1 MFNRKGCSVKFKLIF
16 PILLLFHTVGFNMP
30 NGVNEMESKIDR
42 LLNKMSLQDKIGQM
56 CQRSGADWNYD
67 GVKAGKIGSILNAVD
82 PEKIKKLQ
90 KLAIEESPHGIPL
103 LIARDVIH
111 GFRTIFPIPL
121 GLAATWNTELI
132 EQGARVAASEAASVG
147 INWTFGPMMDIS
159 RDPRWGR
166 IAESFGEDHYLTSQM
181 AVAMIKG
188 LQSDDLTKPDAI
200 AACAKHFVGY
210 GAGEGGRDYN
220 TAYIPEQLLREVY
233 LKPFHASA
241 EAGVGTLMAGF
252 HGVNGIPSTGNSFLL
267 RNILRQ
273 EWDWNGVVVS
283 DWASIHELIEHGYCA
298 DGKDAAQKALIA
310 GVDME
315 MTSTDYEKY
324 LQELVNS
331 GVVDIKLVDGAV
343 RNILRLKFNLGL
355 FENPIVNADQFPK
368 MVNEDYLKMA
378 KKTAIQSVVM
388 LKNEKNSLPLSKNIK
403 NIAVIGP
410 LADDPFEQLGTWS
423 FDKNIEDTQTPM
435 DALNEVYGNDLNIH
449 YSKGLATSRSTDYT
463 YFKEAIKAAEKS
475 DVVLFFAGEEA
486 IITGEAHCRANIDLP
501 GAQEE
506 LILQLAKT
514 GKPIILIVMAG
525 RPLTMGNILDKVD
538 AILYTF
544 HPGTMGGPAIVDL
557 LFGKESPSG
566 KLPVTFP
573 KVVGQIPMYYNH
585 KNTGRPPNE
594 KTFVHIDDIPV
605 RMWQTSLGN
614 ESHYLD
620 AGYKP
625 QFPFGFGLSYTK
637 FSYSNLILSDSVI
650 RMGDDITISAVIK
663 NKGHVEAEEVVQL
676 YTRDLVAS
684 ITPPVKELRRFK
696 RIQLKPGESQTVQ
709 FTLNTSDL
717 AFYNQEME
725 LVTEPGTFHIWIA
738 HDSDNGLL
746 GKFEVKK

>member
-1 MFNRKGCSVKFKLIF
+1 
-16 PILLLFHTVGFNMP
+16 MP

-42 LLNKMSLQDKIGQM
+42 LLKKMSLQDKIGQM

-67 GVKAGKIGSILNAVD
+67 GVKAGKIGSILNETD

-90 KLAIEESPHGIPL
+90 KLAVEESPHGIPL

-111 GFRTIFPIPL
+111 GFRTIYPIPL

-132 EQGARVAASEAASVG
+132 EQGAHVAASEAASVG
-147 INWTFGPMMDIS
+147 IKWTFGPMMDIS

-188 LQSDDLTKPDAI
+188 FQSDDLTKPDAI

-220 TAYIPEQLLREVY
+220 TAYIPEQLIREVY

-241 EAGVGTLMAGF
+241 EAGVKTLMTGF
-252 HGVNGIPSTGNSFLL
+252 HDVNGIPSTANSFLL

-283 DWASIHELIEHGYCA
+283 DWASIHEMIEHGYCA

-310 GVDME
+310 GIDME
-315 MTSTDYEKY
+315 MASGDYENY
-324 LQELVNS
+324 IEGLVETRGLDVNLI
-331 GVVDIKLVDGAV
+331 DEAV
-343 RNILRLKFNLGL
+343 RNILRLKFRLGL
-355 FENPIVNADQFPK
+355 FENPIVNADQFPR

-378 KKTAIQSVVM
+378 KQTAIQSVVM
-388 LKNEKNSLPLSKNIK
+388 LKNEKNTLPLSKNIK

-410 LADDPFEQLGTWS
+410 LADDPFEQLGTWA

-435 DALNEVYGNDLNIH
+435 DALNEVYGNDLDIH
-449 YSKGLATSRSTDYT
+449 YSKGLATSRSTDDT
-463 YFKEAIKAAEKS
+463 HFKEAIKAAEKS
-475 DVVLFFAGEEA
+475 EVVLFFAGEEA
-486 IITGEAHCRANIDLP
+486 IISGEAHSRANIDLP

-506 LILQLAKT
+506 LILQLAET

-525 RPLTMGNILDKVD
+525 RPLTMGNILDEVD
-538 AILYTF
+538 AILYAF

-557 LFGKESPSG
+557 IFGKESPSG

-573 KVVGQIPMYYNH
+573 KVVGQIPIYYNH
-585 KNTGRPPNE
+585 KNTGRPPN
-594 KTFVHIDDIPV
+594 KDKFVHIDDIPV
-605 RMWQTSLGN
+605 RAWQTSLGN

-625 QFPFGFGLSYTK
+625 QFPFGFGLSYTE
-637 FSYSNLILSDSVI
+637 FGYSNLILSDAVI
-650 RMGDDITISAVIK
+650 WMGDDITISAVIK
-663 NKGHVEAEEVVQL
+663 NRGHAEAEEVVQL
-676 YTRDLVAS
+676 YARDLVAS
-684 ITPPVKELRRFK
+684 VTPPVKELKRFK
-696 RIQLKPGESQTVQ
+696 RIQLKPDESQTVQ

-717 AFYNQEME
+717 AYYNQEIE
-725 LVTEPGTFHIWIA
+725 LVTEPGTFHVWIA
-738 HDSDNGLL
+738 PDSDNGLR

>member
-1 MFNRKGCSVKFKLIF
+1 MFNRKGCSVKFKLIV

-30 NGVNEMESKIDR
+30 NGVNEIESKIDR

-90 KLAIEESPHGIPL
+90 KLAVEESPHGIPL

-132 EQGARVAASEAASVG
+132 EQGAHVAASEAASVG

-252 HGVNGIPSTGNSFLL
+252 HGVNGIPSSANSFLL

-310 GVDME
+310 GIDME
-315 MTSTDYEKY
+315 MTSTDYEEY

-331 GVVDIKLVDGAV
+331 GEVDIKLVDGAV

-403 NIAVIGP
+403 NIAVVGP
-410 LADDPFEQLGTWS
+410 LADDPFEQLGTWT
-423 FDKNIEDTQTPM
+423 FDQNIEDSQTPM

-449 YSKGLATSRSTDYT
+449 YSKGLATSRSTDDT
-463 YFKEAIKAAEKS
+463 FFKEAIRAAEKS
-475 DVVLFFAGEEA
+475 EVVLFFAGEEA

-506 LILQLAKT
+506 LILQLAET

-538 AILYTF
+538 AILYAF

-557 LFGKESPSG
+557 LFGNESPSG

-594 KTFVHIDDIPV
+594 KTFVHIDDIPA

-637 FSYSNLILSDSVI
+637 FSYSNLTLSDSVI
-650 RMGDDITISAVIK
+650 RTGDNITISAVIK
-663 NKGHVEAEEVVQL
+663 NRGHAEAEEVVQL

-725 LVTEPGTFHIWIA
+725 LVTEPGTFYIWIA
-738 HDSDNGLL
+738 SDSDNGLL
-746 GKFEVKK
+746 GKFDVKK

>member
-1 MFNRKGCSVKFKLIF
+1 MFNRDGCSVKFKLIF
-16 PILLLFHTVGFNMP
+16 PTLLLFHTVGFNMP
-30 NGVNEMESKIDR
+30 NGANEIESKIDR

-90 KLAIEESPHGIPL
+90 KLAVEESPHGIPL

-132 EQGARVAASEAASVG
+132 EQGAHVAASEAASVG

-252 HGVNGIPSTGNSFLL
+252 HGVNGIPSSANSFLL

-273 EWDWNGVVVS
+273 EWDWNGGVGS

-310 GVDME
+310 GIDME
-315 MTSTDYEKY
+315 MTSTDYEEY

-331 GVVDIKLVDGAV
+331 GEVDIKLVDGAV

-368 MVNEDYLKMA
+368 MVNEDYFKMA

-410 LADDPFEQLGTWS
+410 LADDPFEQLGT
-423 FDKNIEDTQTPM
+423 
-435 DALNEVYGNDLNIH
+435 
-449 YSKGLATSRSTDYT
+449 
-463 YFKEAIKAAEKS
+463 
-475 DVVLFFAGEEA
+475 
-486 IITGEAHCRANIDLP
+486 
-501 GAQEE
+501 
-506 LILQLAKT
+506 
-514 GKPIILIVMAG
+514 
-525 RPLTMGNILDKVD
+525 
-538 AILYTF
+538 
-544 HPGTMGGPAIVDL
+544 
-557 LFGKESPSG
+557 
-566 KLPVTFP
+566 
-573 KVVGQIPMYYNH
+573 
-585 KNTGRPPNE
+585 
-594 KTFVHIDDIPV
+594 
-605 RMWQTSLGN
+605 
-614 ESHYLD
+614 
-620 AGYKP
+620 
-625 QFPFGFGLSYTK
+625 
-637 FSYSNLILSDSVI
+637 
-650 RMGDDITISAVIK
+650 
-663 NKGHVEAEEVVQL
+663 
-676 YTRDLVAS
+676 
-684 ITPPVKELRRFK
+684 
-696 RIQLKPGESQTVQ
+696 
-709 FTLNTSDL
+709 
-717 AFYNQEME
+717 
-725 LVTEPGTFHIWIA
+725 
-738 HDSDNGLL
+738 
-746 GKFEVKK
+746 

>member
-1 MFNRKGCSVKFKLIF
+1 MFNRKGCSVKFKLIV

-30 NGVNEMESKIDR
+30 NGVNEIESKIDR

-90 KLAIEESPHGIPL
+90 KLAVEESPHGIPL

-132 EQGARVAASEAASVG
+132 EQGAHVAASEAASVG

-252 HGVNGIPSTGNSFLL
+252 HGVNGIPSSANSFLL

-310 GVDME
+310 GIDME
-315 MTSTDYEKY
+315 MTSTDYEEY

-331 GVVDIKLVDGAV
+331 GEVDIKLVDGAV

-388 LKNEKNSLPLSKNIK
+388 LKNGKNSLPLSKNIK

-410 LADDPFEQLGTWS
+410 LSDDPFEQLGTWT
-423 FDKNIEDTQTPM
+423 FDQNIEDSQTPM

-449 YSKGLATSRSTDYT
+449 YSKGLATSRSTDDT
-463 YFKEAIKAAEKS
+463 FFKEAIRAAEKS
-475 DVVLFFAGEEA
+475 EVVLFFAGEEA

-506 LILQLAKT
+506 LILQLAET

-538 AILYTF
+538 AILYAF

-557 LFGKESPSG
+557 LFGNESPSG

-594 KTFVHIDDIPV
+594 KTFVHIDNIPA

-637 FSYSNLILSDSVI
+637 FSYSNLTLSDSVI
-650 RMGDDITISAVIK
+650 RMGDNITISAVIK
-663 NKGHVEAEEVVQL
+663 NRGHAEAEEVVQL

-725 LVTEPGTFHIWIA
+725 LVTEPGTFYIWIA
-738 HDSDNGLL
+738 SDSDNGLL
-746 GKFEVKK
+746 GKFDVKK

>member
-16 PILLLFHTVGFNMP
+16 PTLLLFHTVGFNMP
-30 NGVNEMESKIDR
+30 NGANEIESKIDR

-90 KLAIEESPHGIPL
+90 KLAVEESPHGIPL

-132 EQGARVAASEAASVG
+132 EQGAHVAASEAASVG

-252 HGVNGIPSTGNSFLL
+252 HGVNGIPSSANSFLL

-310 GVDME
+310 GIDME
-315 MTSTDYEKY
+315 MTSTDYEEY

-331 GVVDIKLVDGAV
+331 GEVDIKLVDGAV

-410 LADDPFEQLGTWS
+410 LADDPFEQLGTWT
-423 FDKNIEDTQTPM
+423 FDQNIEDSQTPM

-449 YSKGLATSRSTDYT
+449 YSKGLATSRSTDDT
-463 YFKEAIKAAEKS
+463 FFKEAIRAAEKS
-475 DVVLFFAGEEA
+475 EVVLFFAGEEA

-506 LILQLAKT
+506 LILQLAET

-538 AILYTF
+538 AILYAF

-557 LFGKESPSG
+557 LFGNESPSG

-594 KTFVHIDDIPV
+594 KTFVHIDDIPA

-637 FSYSNLILSDSVI
+637 FSYSNLTLSDSVI
-650 RMGDDITISAVIK
+650 RMGDDITISAIIK
-663 NKGHVEAEEVVQL
+663 NKGHAEAEEVVQL

-696 RIQLKPGESQTVQ
+696 RIQLKPGESQTIQ
-709 FTLNTSDL
+709 FTLNTRDL

-738 HDSDNGLL
+738 PDSDNGLL

>member
-16 PILLLFHTVGFNMP
+16 PTLLLFHTVGFNMP
-30 NGVNEMESKIDR
+30 NGVNEIESKIDR

-90 KLAIEESPHGIPL
+90 KLAVEESPHGIPL

-132 EQGARVAASEAASVG
+132 EQGAHVAASEAASVG

-252 HGVNGIPSTGNSFLL
+252 HGVNGIPSSANSFLL

-310 GVDME
+310 GIDME
-315 MTSTDYEKY
+315 MTSTDYEEY

-331 GVVDIKLVDGAV
+331 GEVDIKLVDGAV

-410 LADDPFEQLGTWS
+410 LSDDPFEQLGTWT
-423 FDKNIEDTQTPM
+423 FDQNIEDSQTPM

-449 YSKGLATSRSTDYT
+449 YSKGLATSRSTDDT
-463 YFKEAIKAAEKS
+463 FFKEAIRAAEKS
-475 DVVLFFAGEEA
+475 EVVLFFAGEEA

-506 LILQLAKT
+506 LILQLAET

-538 AILYTF
+538 AILYAF

-557 LFGKESPSG
+557 LFGNESPSG

-594 KTFVHIDDIPV
+594 KTFVHIDDIPA

-637 FSYSNLILSDSVI
+637 FSYSNLTLSDSVI
-650 RMGDDITISAVIK
+650 RTGDNITISAVIK
-663 NKGHVEAEEVVQL
+663 NRGHAEAEEVVQL

-725 LVTEPGTFHIWIA
+725 LVTEPGTFYIWIA
-738 HDSDNGLL
+738 SDSDNGLL
-746 GKFEVKK
+746 GKFDVKK

>member
-1 MFNRKGCSVKFKLIF
+1 MFNRKGCSVKFKLIV

-30 NGVNEMESKIDR
+30 NGANEIESKIDR

-90 KLAIEESPHGIPL
+90 KLAVEESPHGIPL

-132 EQGARVAASEAASVG
+132 EQGAHVAASEAASVG

-252 HGVNGIPSTGNSFLL
+252 HGVNGIPSSANSFLL

-310 GVDME
+310 GIDME
-315 MTSTDYEKY
+315 MTSTDYEEY

-331 GVVDIKLVDGAV
+331 GGVDIKLVDGAV

-410 LADDPFEQLGTWS
+410 LANDPFEQLGTWT
-423 FDKNIEDTQTPM
+423 FDQNIEDSQTPM

-449 YSKGLATSRSTDYT
+449 YSKGLATSRSTEDT

-475 DVVLFFAGEEA
+475 EVVLFFAGEEA

-506 LILQLAKT
+506 LILQLAET

-538 AILYTF
+538 AILYAF

-557 LFGKESPSG
+557 LFGNESPSG

-594 KTFVHIDDIPV
+594 KTFVHIDDIPA

-637 FSYSNLILSDSVI
+637 FSYSNLTLSDSVI
-650 RMGDDITISAVIK
+650 RMGDDITILAVIK
-663 NKGHVEAEEVVQL
+663 NKGHAEAEEVVQL

-738 HDSDNGLL
+738 PDSDNGLL

>member
-16 PILLLFHTVGFNMP
+16 PTLLLFHTVGFNMP
-30 NGVNEMESKIDR
+30 NGVNEIESKIDR

-90 KLAIEESPHGIPL
+90 KLAVEESPHGIPL

-132 EQGARVAASEAASVG
+132 EQGAHVAASEAASVG

-252 HGVNGIPSTGNSFLL
+252 HGVNGIPSSANSFLL

-310 GVDME
+310 GIDME
-315 MTSTDYEKY
+315 MTSTDYEEY

-331 GVVDIKLVDGAV
+331 GEVDIKLVDGAV

-410 LADDPFEQLGTWS
+410 LSDDPFEQLGTWT
-423 FDKNIEDTQTPM
+423 FDQNIEDSQTPM

-449 YSKGLATSRSTDYT
+449 YSKGLATSRSTDDT
-463 YFKEAIKAAEKS
+463 FFKEAIRAAEKS
-475 DVVLFFAGEEA
+475 EVVLFFAGEEA

-506 LILQLAKT
+506 LILQLAET

-525 RPLTMGNILDKVD
+525 RPLTMGIILDKVD
-538 AILYTF
+538 AILYAF

-557 LFGKESPSG
+557 LFGNESPSG

-637 FSYSNLILSDSVI
+637 FSYSNLTLSDSVI
-650 RMGDDITISAVIK
+650 RTGDNITISAVIK
-663 NKGHVEAEEVVQL
+663 NRGHAEAEEVVQL

-738 HDSDNGLL
+738 SDSDNGLL
-746 GKFEVKK
+746 GKFDVKK

>member
-1 MFNRKGCSVKFKLIF
+1 MKFKLIF
-16 PILLLFHTVGFNMP
+16 PTLLLFHTVGFNMS
-30 NGVNEMESKIDR
+30 NGVNEMETKID
-42 LLNKMSLQDKIGQM
+42 LLLKKMSLQDKIGQM
-56 CQRSGADWNYD
+56 SQRNGADWNYN
-67 GVKAGKIGSILNAVD
+67 GVKAGKIGSILNEVD
-82 PEKIKKLQ
+82 PKKIKKLQ
-90 KLAIEESPHGIPL
+90 KLATEESPHGIPL

-132 EQGARVAASEAASVG
+132 EKGAHISAVEAASTG

-188 LQSDDLTKPDAI
+188 FQSDDLTKPDAI

-233 LKPFHASA
+233 LKPFR
-241 EAGVGTLMAGF
+241 AGVEVGVETFMAGF
-252 HGVNGIPSTGNSFLL
+252 HDVNGIPSSANTYYL
-267 RNILRQ
+267 REILRD
-273 EWDWNGVVVS
+273 EWAWNGLIVS
-283 DWASIHELIEHGYCA
+283 DYNAIHEMIEHGYCA

-310 GVDME
+310 GIDME
-315 MTSTDYEKY
+315 MASGDYENY
-324 LQELVNS
+324 LEGLVETRGLDVNLI
-331 GVVDIKLVDGAV
+331 DEAV
-343 RNILRLKFNLGL
+343 RNILRLKFRLGL
-355 FENPIVNADQFPK
+355 FENPIVNADQFPR

-378 KKTAIQSVVM
+378 KQTAIQSVVM
-388 LKNEKNSLPLSKNIK
+388 LKNEKNTLPLSKNIK

-410 LADDPFEQLGTWS
+410 LADDPFEQLGTWA

-449 YSKGLATSRSTDYT
+449 YSKGLATSRSTDDT
-463 YFKEAIKAAEKS
+463 YFKEAIQAAEKS
-475 DVVLFFAGEEA
+475 EVVLFFAGEEA
-486 IITGEAHCRANIDLP
+486 IITGEAHSRANINLP

-506 LILQLAKT
+506 LIERLSET
-514 GKPIILIVMAG
+514 GKPIVLIVMAG
-525 RPLTMGNILDKVD
+525 RPLTMGNILDKID
-538 AILYTF
+538 AILYSF

-557 LFGKESPSG
+557 LFGNESPSG

-573 KVVGQIPMYYNH
+573 KVVGQIPMYYNN
-585 KNTGRPPNE
+585 KNTGRPPN
-594 KTFVHIDDIPV
+594 KDNFVHIDDIPV
-605 RMWQTSLGN
+605 RAWQTSLGN
-614 ESHYLD
+614 ETHYID

-637 FSYSNLILSDSVI
+637 FSYSNLTLSDSVI
-650 RMGDDITISAVIK
+650 RMGEDITISAVIK
-663 NKGHVEAEEVVQL
+663 NTGHAEAVEVVQL

-684 ITPPVKELRRFK
+684 ITPPVKELKRFK
-696 RIQLKPGESQTVQ
+696 RIQLKPGESKTVQ
-709 FTLNTSDL
+709 FTLNTGDL

-738 HDSDNGLL
+738 PDSDNGLQ